1 MAGLVKSLSV
11 SSRFSK
17 SLQVSPSIIPVDLHV
32 LEEVGAEP
40 GQDKHGHHAQEA
52 SYGMA
57 HQQADQPRAVPQ
69 SKRERNNNPVIQW
82 ESFPLGELGKQLT
95 RTCRTAPRWL
105 SRKARADRYNPGR
118 AAARLGSC

>member
-1 MAGLVKSLSV
+1 MAV
-11 SSRFSK
+11 SSRLSQSLQGSPSLFK
-17 SLQVSPSIIPVDLHV
+17 SLPAPIPDLHV